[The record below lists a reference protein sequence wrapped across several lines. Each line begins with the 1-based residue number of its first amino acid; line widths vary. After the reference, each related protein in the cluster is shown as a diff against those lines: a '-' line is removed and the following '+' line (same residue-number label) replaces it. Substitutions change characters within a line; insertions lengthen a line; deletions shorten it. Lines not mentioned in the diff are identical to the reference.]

1 MQLRRVLVRL
11 AGQSL
16 QAGTG
21 AAELSGSAGARAAL
35 SAGGVAGNF
44 IMPWKLLSW
53 NVNGLRA
60 AEKKGVL
67 PISAVGNSKVT

>member
-11 AGQSL
+11 SGQL
-16 QAGTG
+16 LPAGTG

-44 IMPWKLLSW
+44 CRVMKRFSHKLF
-53 NVNGLRA
+53 GL
-60 AEKKGVL
+60 
-67 PISAVGNSKVT
+67 